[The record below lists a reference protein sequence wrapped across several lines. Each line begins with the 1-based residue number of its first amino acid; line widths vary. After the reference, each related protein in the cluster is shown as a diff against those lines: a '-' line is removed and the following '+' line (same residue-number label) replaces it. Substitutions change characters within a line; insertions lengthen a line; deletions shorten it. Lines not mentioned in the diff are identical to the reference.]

1 MNKYGIQIE
10 SDVVESDVVESD
22 VVESDVVISKG
33 TLCMYVSAFCAAY
46 NYCVYVSM
54 HHSPTTV
61 CVYKKLM
68 QGHVAIRQ
76 KDNKPMK
83 TPTAA

>member
-1 MNKYGIQIE
+1 
-10 SDVVESDVVESD
+10 
-22 VVESDVVISKG
+22 
-33 TLCMYVSAFCAAY
+33 MYVSAFCATY

-83 TPTAA
+83 TPTAT

>member
-10 SDVVESDVVESD
+10 SDVVESDVV
-22 VVESDVVISKG
+22 ISKG
-33 TLCMYVSAFCAAY
+33 TLCTYLHFVLPITTVYMYLC
-46 NYCVYVSM
+46 

-76 KDNKPMK
+76 KDNKPRK